1 MSAFNIN
8 RPTKRTFNQWMD
20 DFAKLSG
27 VRDVS
32 QDGMDDAA
40 IQQAF
45 ADDPNNARTAY
56 AQAEMADGRHR
67 EQFPNDETDC

>member
-8 RPTKRTFNQWMD
+8 RPTKRTFNRWMD

-45 ADDPNNARTAY
+45 AKRSQQCAHRLCAGR
-56 AQAEMADGRHR
+56 DG
-67 EQFPNDETDC
+67 